1 MCNFLS
7 YYYTCGYH
15 GTGRFRTAE
24 CPHASDLTRCRDTD
38 RTVVL
43 PYCCKYCA
51 IGQRRRSHPGRTLLP
66 TPPPSPGS
74 EDEQDIVWI
83 VQSRCELFHRQPGF
97 RCYDPFEADREK
109 LAEKQARVKR
119 LKLQPA
125 KRAEPIA
132 LDDEMV
138 DSPMT
143 KSSDEDPFGPED
155 VRPRFDRK
163 WSLSFLRQKTKKP
176 IETSRCCMEMTEPAY
191 GMPGY
196 IADDRC
202 ESTI

>member
-1 MCNFLS
+1 
-7 YYYTCGYH
+7 
-15 GTGRFRTAE
+15 
-24 CPHASDLTRCRDTD
+24 
-38 RTVVL
+38 
-43 PYCCKYCA
+43 
-51 IGQRRRSHPGRTLLP
+51 
-66 TPPPSPGS
+66 
-74 EDEQDIVWI
+74 
-83 VQSRCELFHRQPGF
+83 
-97 RCYDPFEADREK
+97 